1 MMVGNREVQSTKLL
15 PVQKAKG
22 ISYLMGNLGKQP
34 KKYHQFPISAI
45 ELYSSLLNE
54 GLISPGIPKPIINL
68 LEGYNPSK
76 TCEFHY
82 DAPRQSIVE
91 CHLLRHKIQG
101 LINSGA
107 LIFKGATQFNV
118 ATTMTF
124 DNQGE
129 EVNAIVK
136 KKDDRPDLED
146 PHGYL
151 V

>member
-1 MMVGNREVQSTKLL
+1 M
-15 PVQKAKG
+15 
-22 ISYLMGNLGKQP
+22 
-34 KKYHQFPISAI
+34 
-45 ELYSSLLNE
+45 
-54 GLISPGIPKPIINL
+54 LISVKEGFISPIIPKPIINL

-82 DAPRQSIVE
+82 DALGKSIVE
-91 CHLLRHKIQG
+91 CHLLRHKIQD

-107 LIFKGATQFNV
+107 LIFKGATQFKV
-118 ATTMTF
+118 ATTTTF

>member
-1 MMVGNREVQSTKLL
+1 M
-15 PVQKAKG
+15 
-22 ISYLMGNLGKQP
+22 
-34 KKYHQFPISAI
+34 
-45 ELYSSLLNE
+45 
-54 GLISPGIPKPIINL
+54 
-68 LEGYNPSK
+68 
-76 TCEFHY
+76 
-82 DAPRQSIVE
+82 E
-91 CHLLRHKIQG
+91 CHLLRHKIQD

-107 LIFKGATQFNV
+107 LIFKGATQFKV

-136 KKDDRPDLED
+136 KKDDRLDLED